1 MAKSAKKSPGKGTGK
16 PVGKSAGKTEAV
28 QHDWTIYRIR
38 GTPAE
43 YIGHVTA
50 PDEDAAIR
58 KAIEEYAI
66 TDREKQKRLI
76 ARRNA

>member
-1 MAKSAKKSPGKGTGK
+1 MAKSTK
-16 PVGKSAGKTEAV
+16 KSAGKGAGKPVRTSAGKEPV